1 MVWEAVLPPLL
12 MELVMISARRAERPE
27 DVEQRVVRLQ
37 AEFAAGDAATRR
49 RLLQP
54 AHAKERFENYDPDA
68 PSLSEADARLLIAN
82 QEGYACWGK
91 YQSYLHLEPAV
102 QRVIVAVRSGDIEAL
117 RDALCAAPAAANP
130 RWAAG
135 FDRPTPIPNDSIPL
149 FCISE
154 GVFRGTNT
162 QDNAYEM
169 TCMLVAAGADIHI
182 EGDIVLASAISFDVI
197 DAVAALLDGGAAIDG
212 VDGDGVPMAY
222 AMHFGFVEVAEL
234 FGRRGAKRDLRCAA
248 GLGELDGVKS
258 WFDADGSLKP
268 GAGALAD
275 PYGQEFKQRGQSPFR
290 CERTRP
296 NILSQALCFACVHNR
311 LEVVD
316 FLLAQGAD
324 INAIVPGLD
333 IKATVLHRVASA
345 DGRFTRSQTGT
356 AIRFL
361 LDRGADPAIRDE
373 VYHST
378 PIGWACHSRQS
389 DSVDLLIDRAG
400 IHDAVGCD
408 RPDRLRTLLA
418 HDPGLANARDQ
429 DGGTPLHRLHGAL
442 TNGTEMIDLL
452 VQHHAD
458 VNARDRRGLA
468 VLAKVIASGAADLA
482 EQLRSL
488 GAN

>member
-1 MVWEAVLPPLL
+1 
-12 MELVMISARRAERPE
+12 MISPCQVDRPE
-27 DVEQRVVRLQ
+27 EFEQRVVRLQ

-68 PSLSEADARLLIAN
+68 PSLSDADARLLIAN
-82 QEGYACWGK
+82 QEGYAYWGK
-91 YQSYLHLEPAV
+91 YESYLHLDPAV
-102 QRVIVAVRSGDIEAL
+102 QRVIVAVRSGDIESL
-117 RDALCAAPAAANP
+117 RDTLRAEPAAANP
-130 RWAAG
+130 RWVAG
-135 FDRPTPIPNDSIPL
+135 FNRPTPIPNDSIPL
-149 FCISE
+149 FCVSE

-162 QDNAYEM
+162 QHNAYDM
-169 TCMLVAAGADIHI
+169 TRMLVAAGADIHI
-182 EGDIVLASAISFDVI
+182 EGDIVLESAVSFDVI
-197 DAVAALLDGGAAIDG
+197 DAVAALLDSGAAIDG
-212 VDGDGVPMAY
+212 VDGVPMAY

-234 FGRRGAKRDLRCAA
+234 LGRRGAKRDLRFAA
-248 GLGELDGVKS
+248 GLGELDVVKS

-275 PYGQEFKQRGQSPFR
+275 PYGQELKQRGQSPFR

-296 NILSQALCFACVHNR
+296 NILSQALCFACIHNR
-311 LEVVD
+311 LEVAD

-333 IKATVLHRVASA
+333 MKATVLHRVATV
-345 DGRFTRSQTGT
+345 DGRFTRSQIET

-378 PIGWACHSRQS
+378 PIGWACHFRQS
-389 DSVDLLIDRAG
+389 GSVDLLIDRAG

-418 HDPGLANARDQ
+418 HDPGLANASDK

-442 TNGTEMIDLL
+442 THGTEMLDLL
-452 VQHHAD
+452 VQYDAD
-458 VNARDRRGLA
+458 VNARDRRGVT
-468 VLAKVIASGAADLA
+468 VLAKVIASGATDLA
-482 EQLRSL
+482 ERLRSL

>member
-1 MVWEAVLPPLL
+1 
-12 MELVMISARRAERPE
+12 MELVMSSVCRVETPE
-27 DVEQRVVRLQ
+27 EVEQRVARLQ

-54 AHAKERFENYDPDA
+54 AHAKERFENYDPEA
-68 PSLSEADARLLIAN
+68 LSLSEGDARLLLAN
-82 QEGYACWGK
+82 QEGYAYWGK
-91 YQSYLHLEPAV
+91 YESYLHLDPAV
-102 QRVIVAVRSGDIEAL
+102 QRVILAVRSGDIEML
-117 RDALCAAPAAANP
+117 RDTLRADPAAANP
-130 RWAAG
+130 RWVAG
-135 FDRPTPIPNDSIPL
+135 FHRPTPIPNDSIPL
-149 FCISE
+149 FCVSE

-162 QDNAYEM
+162 QPNVYDM
-169 TCMLVAAGADIHI
+169 TRMLIAAGADIHI
-182 EGDIVLASAISFDVI
+182 EGDIVLESAVSFDAI
-197 DAVAALLDGGAAIDG
+197 DAVAALLDSGAAIDG

-234 FGRRGAKRDLRCAA
+234 LGRRGAKRDLRFAA
-248 GLGELDGVKS
+248 GLGELDVVKS

-275 PYGQEFKQRGQSPFR
+275 PYGQELKQRGQSPFC

-296 NILSQALCFACVHNR
+296 NILSQALYFACVHNR

-316 FLLAQGAD
+316 FLLAQGAE

-333 IKATVLHRVASA
+333 MKATVLHRVATA
-345 DGRFTRSQTGT
+345 NGRFTRSEIET

-361 LDRGADPAIRDE
+361 LDRGANPAIRDE

-378 PIGWACHSRQS
+378 PIGWACHFRQS

-408 RPDRLRTLLA
+408 RPDRVRILLA
-418 HDPGLANARDQ
+418 HDPSQANASDE
-429 DGGTPLHRLHGAL
+429 DGKTPLHHLHGAL
-442 TNGTEMIDLL
+442 AHGTEMIDPL
-452 VQHHAD
+452 VQHHGD
-458 VNARDRRGLA
+458 VNARDRRGVT
-468 VLAKVIASGAADLA
+468 VLAAVMASGAADLA
-482 EQLRSL
+482 DHLRSL

>member
-1 MVWEAVLPPLL
+1 
-12 MELVMISARRAERPE
+12 MISACRIEKPE
-27 DVEQRVVRLQ
+27 EVDLRVARLQ

-68 PSLSEADARLLIAN
+68 PSLSDADARLLIAN
-82 QEGYACWGK
+82 REGYAYWGK
-91 YQSYLHLEPAV
+91 CESYLHLDPAV

-117 RDALCAAPAAANP
+117 RDTLRADPAAANP
-130 RWAAG
+130 RWVSG
-135 FDRPTPIPNDSIPL
+135 LHRRTPIPNDSIPL
-149 FCISE
+149 FCVSE

-162 QDNAYEM
+162 QHNAYDM
-169 TCMLVAAGADIHI
+169 TRMLVAAGADIHI
-182 EGDIVLASAISFDVI
+182 EGDIVLESAVSFDVI
-197 DAVAALLDGGAAIDG
+197 DAVAALLDSGAAIDG

-234 FGRRGAKRDLRCAA
+234 LGRRGAKRDLRFAA
-248 GLGELDGVKS
+248 GLGELDVVKS
-258 WFDADGSLKP
+258 WFDANGLLKP
-268 GAGALAD
+268 GAGGLAD
-275 PYGQEFKQRGQSPFR
+275 PYGQEFKQRMQSPFR

-311 LEVVD
+311 LGVAD

-333 IKATVLHRVASA
+333 VKATVMHRVATA
-345 DGRFTRSQTGT
+345 QGRFTRSQSER

-361 LDRGADPAIRDE
+361 LEHGADPAIRDE

-378 PIGWACHSRQS
+378 PIGWAYHFRKS

-408 RPDRLRTLLA
+408 RPDRLGTLLA
-418 HDPGLANARDQ
+418 HDPSLANASDE
-429 DGGTPLHRLHGAL
+429 DGRTPLHRLHGAL
-442 TNGTEMIDLL
+442 THGIEMIDLL

-458 VNARDRRGLA
+458 VNARDRRGVA
-468 VLAKVIASGAADLA
+468 VLANVVASGAADLA
-482 EQLRSL
+482 DRLRSL

>member
-1 MVWEAVLPPLL
+1 
-12 MELVMISARRAERPE
+12 MELVMISACRVERPE
-27 DVEQRVVRLQ
+27 EFEQRVMRLQ

-68 PSLSEADARLLIAN
+68 PSLSDADARLLIAN

-91 YQSYLHLEPAV
+91 YESYLHLDPAV
-102 QRVIVAVRSGDIEAL
+102 RRVIVAVRSGDIETL
-117 RDALCAAPAAANP
+117 RDTLRADPAAANP
-130 RWAAG
+130 RWGAG
-135 FDRPTPIPNDSIPL
+135 FHRSAPIPNDSIPL

-162 QDNAYEM
+162 QHNAYDM
-169 TCMLVAAGADIHI
+169 TRMLVAAGADIHI
-182 EGDIVLASAISFDVI
+182 EGDIVLESAVSFDVI
-197 DAVAALLDGGAAIDG
+197 DAVAALLDSGAAIDG

-234 FGRRGAKRDLRCAA
+234 LGRRGAKRDLRFAA
-248 GLGELDGVKS
+248 GLGELDVMKS

-268 GAGALAD
+268 GAGVLAD
-275 PYGQEFKQRGQSPFR
+275 PYGQELKQRGQSPFR

-311 LEVVD
+311 LEVAD

-333 IKATVLHRVASA
+333 MKATVLHRVASA
-345 DGRFTRSQTGT
+345 DGRFTRSQIETG
-356 AIRFL
+356 IRFL

-378 PIGWACHSRQS
+378 PIGWACHFRQS

-418 HDPGLANARDQ
+418 HDPGLANASDE

-442 TNGTEMIDLL
+442 THGTEMLDLL
-452 VQHHAD
+452 VQHQAD
-458 VNARDRRGLA
+458 VNARDRRGVT
-468 VLAKVIASGAADLA
+468 VLANAMASGAADLA
-482 EQLRSL
+482 ERLRSL